1 MASSS
6 EWTWRNTKLF
16 ETLLVTYEKD
26 PQRFQKIANIM
37 GKTTEEVKIQY
48 QNLVDDVKAIEAGE
62 VPLPNY
68 KDDAASGSGQ
78 DEKKK

>member
-6 EWTWRNTKLF
+6 EWTWRKTKLF

-37 GKTTEEVKIQY
+37 GKTKEEVEIHY
-48 QNLVDDVKAIEAGE
+48 QKLVDDVKAIEADE

-68 KDDAASGSGQ
+68 KDNAAPGGGQ

>member
-6 EWTWRNTKLF
+6 EWTWQNTKLF

-37 GKTTEEVKIQY
+37 GKTKEEVKIHY
-48 QNLVDDVKAIEAGE
+48 QNLVDDVNAIEADE

-68 KDDAASGSGQ
+68 KDNAANEGGQ
-78 DEKKK
+78 DEK